1 MSVLVLHQV
10 GSVHAVPYDQWFA
23 DYDGDVLLLVSR
35 DNLERVGEELPP
47 AGAGY
52 AHAEAVDGYDTGGE
66 LEERALDLARQHGV
80 RHVVASHERD
90 LERAA
95 VLREI
100 LALPGQQPDS
110 VLPFRDKSLMKKLAA
125 AAGVQVAAHREIET
139 ATDIVSF
146 AAEHGYPVVL
156 KPRDSAGSVGL
167 RILHTREELEGYL
180 EHDFDLYGAGQ
191 PNIIAEEYVPGPLC
205 HVDGLVLGGKVA
217 LAWPSQ
223 YQYALAT
230 YATDTGPRIDLTLD
244 TDDPLAHR
252 LLAFTERLLQAL
264 PGPENFAF
272 HAEVFHTPDD
282 ELVLCEIAC
291 RTGGAA
297 IRDVITL
304 LFGAD
309 PTRSWL
315 RAELGLPVS
324 VPRTSGAERPLPR
337 TMTGQM
343 VLMKRPGRVVAVPE
357 TPPDFPWIE
366 RFRVFVK
373 PGRRMTAARTSSD
386 FLCTVLVSG
395 RDRAEVEERLRRVE
409 AWFLGE
415 LVLEDVAHGGAP
427 SPGPTAAV
435 AQ

>member
-1 MSVLVLHQV
+1 VSVLVLHQV
-10 GSVHAVPYDQWFA
+10 GSLHAVPYDTWFA
-23 DYDGDVLLLVSR
+23 DHDGDVLLLASR
-35 DNLERVGEELPP
+35 ENLDRVGEQLP
-47 AGAGY
+47 ASGAGY
-52 AHAEAVDGYDTGGE
+52 ALAEAVDGYDTSGR
-66 LEERALDLARQHGV
+66 LEERALDLAREHGV
-80 RHVVASHERD
+80 THIVAPHERD

-95 VLREI
+95 VLREV
-100 LALPGQQPDS
+100 LGLPGQRRET
-110 VLPFRDKSLMKKLAA
+110 VLPFRDKALMKELAA
-125 AAGVQVAAHREIET
+125 AAGVRVAAHREIET
-139 ATDIVSF
+139 ATDIVAF
-146 AAEHGYPVVL
+146 AAEHGFPVVL

-167 RILHTREELEGYL
+167 HILHTREELDAYL
-180 EHDFDLYGAGQ
+180 ADGFDLYGPDQ
-191 PNIIAEEYVPGPLC
+191 PNLMAEEYVPGPLC
-205 HVDGLVLGGKVA
+205 HVDGLVLGGRLA

-244 TDDPLAHR
+244 VADPLAKR

-297 IRDVITL
+297 IRDIVTL

-315 RAELGLPVS
+315 RAELGLPVP
-324 VPRTSGAERPLPR
+324 VERPSSDSAELPTPR

-343 VLMKRPGRVVAVPE
+343 VLMKRPGRVHAVPDA
-357 TPPDFPWIE
+357 PPDLPWIE

-373 PGRRMTAARTSSD
+373 PGQVMTAARTSSD

-395 RDRAEVEERLRRVE
+395 PDRKAVEERLRRVE
-409 AWFLGE
+409 SWFLGE
-415 LVLEDVAHGGAP
+415 LVLEEA
-427 SPGPTAAV
+427 
-435 AQ
+435 

>member
-10 GSVHAVPYDQWFA
+10 GSAHAVPYDEWFA
-23 DYDGDVLLLVSR
+23 DHDGEVLLLASR
-35 DNLERVGEELPP
+35 ENLDRVGEAVPT
-47 AGAGY
+47 AGY
-52 AHAEAVDGYDTGGE
+52 AHSEAVDGYDTGGR
-66 LEERALDLARQHGV
+66 LEERALDLAREHAV
-80 RHVVASHERD
+80 THIVAPHERD

-100 LALPGQQPDS
+100 LGLPGQLRET
-110 VLPFRDKSLMKKLAA
+110 VLPFRDKALMKDLAA
-125 AAGVQVAAHREIET
+125 AAGVRVAAYREIET
-139 ATDIVSF
+139 ATDVVAF
-146 AAEHGYPVVL
+146 ADAHGFPVVL

-167 RILHTREELEGYL
+167 HILRDRAELDAYL
-180 EHDFDLYGAGQ
+180 AEDFDLYGPDQ
-191 PNIIAEEYVPGPLC
+191 PNLIAEEYVPGPLC
-205 HVDGLVLGGKVA
+205 HIDGLVLGGRPA
-217 LAWPSQ
+217 FAWPSQ

-252 LLAFTERLLQAL
+252 LLEFTERLLDAL

-297 IRDVITL
+297 IRDIVTL

-315 RAELGLPVS
+315 RAELGLPVA
-324 VPRTSGAERPLPR
+324 VPQPPSGVRPLPR
-337 TMTGQM
+337 TMTGQL
-343 VLMKRPGRVVAVPE
+343 VLMKRPGRVTAVPE
-357 TPPDFPWIE
+357 GPPDLPWIE
-366 RFRVFVK
+366 RFRVFVR
-373 PGRRMTAARTSSD
+373 PGQTLTTARTSSD

-395 RDRAEVEERLRRVE
+395 PDRATVEERLRRVE

-415 LVLEDVAHGGAP
+415 LVLEDA
-427 SPGPTAAV
+427 
-435 AQ
+435 

>member
-10 GSVHAVPYDQWFA
+10 GSVHAVPYDEWFA
-23 DYDGDVLLLVSR
+23 DHPGDILLLTSR
-35 DNLERVGEELPP
+35 DNLDRVGEDLPP

-52 AHAEAVDGYDTGGE
+52 ARTEALDGYDTGGG
-66 LEERALDLARQHGV
+66 LEARALELAREHGV
-80 RHVVASHERD
+80 RYVVASHERD

-95 VLREI
+95 VLREV
-100 LALPGQQPDS
+100 LGLPGQRPDS
-110 VLPFRDKSLMKKLAA
+110 VLPFRDKALMKRLAA
-125 AAGVQVAAHREIET
+125 AAGVRVAAHREIET
-139 ATDIVSF
+139 ATDIVDF
-146 AAEHGYPVVL
+146 AAEYGYPVVL

-167 RILHTREELEGYL
+167 RILRGPEDLDAHLAD
-180 EHDFDLYGAGQ
+180 DFDLYDGGR
-191 PNIIAEEYVPGPLC
+191 PNLIAEEFVPGPLC
-205 HVDGLVLGGKVA
+205 HVDGLVLGGRTVF
-217 LAWPSQ
+217 AWPSQ

-244 TDDPLAHR
+244 PSDPLAGR
-252 LLAFTERLLQAL
+252 LLEFTRLLLEAL

-297 IRDVITL
+297 IRDVMTL

-324 VPRTSGAERPLPR
+324 LPEPAGSGLPRPR

-343 VLMKRPGRVVAVPE
+343 VLMKRPGRVVAVPQA
-357 TPPDFPWIE
+357 PPDWPWIE
-366 RFRVFVK
+366 RFRVFTG
-373 PGRRMTAARTSSD
+373 PGRTMEAARTSSD

-395 RDRAEVEERLRRVE
+395 RSRAEVEERLRRVE
-409 AWFLGE
+409 SWFLGE
-415 LVLEDVAHGGAP
+415 LVLKDLPPAP
-427 SPGPTAAV
+427 